1 MDPLRKKVVGQS
13 QIVVVKVGTNVL
25 THDSG
30 LLNINRIESLV
41 DDLLSVIALDKKV
54 LLVSSGAIGAGMGRL
69 GLKKRPTSN
78 PQLQAVAAIGQCKLM
93 EAYEELFSRS
103 NAISAQVL
111 LTAVDLSNRRRYL
124 NTHNTLR
131 SILDYGAVPIINEN
145 DTVSVKELHSTFG
158 DNDRLA
164 ALVANLFERPL
175 LILLTDVDGLYDG
188 DPALKSSQLV
198 PLVERWSPS
207 LIKMVAEKKSV
218 RSKGGMS
225 SKLSAAR
232 MTTNSGGNV
241 IIANGE
247 TPGTLTDIFNG
258 KEIGTL
264 FLGGDDMVAARKRW
278 IGYAGQTK
286 GAIMIDDG
294 AANAL
299 LAKRKSL
306 LPIGVVHCEGAF
318 NKGDIVAIL
327 DLLGKEIARGLSNY
341 AMKDVLLIRGKKTR
355 EIHAILERCP
365 YEEVVH
371 CDNIQLIDASD

>member
-1 MDPLRKKVVGQS
+1 MDILRKKIARQS

-25 THDSG
+25 THENG
-30 LLNINRIESLV
+30 LLNIDRIEFLV
-41 DDLLSVIALDKKV
+41 DDLLSVRALGKKV

-69 GLKKRPTSN
+69 GLTKRPTGN
-78 PQLQAVAAIGQCKLM
+78 PQLQAIAAIGQSKLM
-93 EAYEELFSRS
+93 EAYEELLTRS

-111 LTAVDLSNRRRYL
+111 LTADDLSNRRRYL
-124 NTHNTLR
+124 NTYNTLR
-131 SILDYGAVPIINEN
+131 SILDYGAIPIINEN

-188 DPALKSSQLV
+188 DPAKPTSKLI
-198 PLVERWSPS
+198 PLVEKWSPS
-207 LIKMVAEKKSV
+207 LMTMVAEKKST

-225 SKLSAAR
+225 SKLTAAR

-247 TPGTLTDIFNG
+247 RSGTLNGIFHG
-258 KEIGTL
+258 EEIGTL
-264 FLGGDDMVAARKRW
+264 FLGGVGMVTARKRW

-286 GAIMIDDG
+286 GAIIVDDG

-299 LAKRKSL
+299 LTKRKSL
-306 LPIGVVHCEGAF
+306 LPIGVVNCEGAF
-318 NKGDIVAIL
+318 HKGDIVAIL
-327 DLLGKEIARGLSNY
+327 DPGGTEIARGLSNY
-341 AMKDVLLIRGKKTR
+341 SMKDVLLIRGKKTR
-355 EIHAILERCP
+355 EIRTILEGCP

-371 CDNIQLIDASD
+371 SDNMQLIDV